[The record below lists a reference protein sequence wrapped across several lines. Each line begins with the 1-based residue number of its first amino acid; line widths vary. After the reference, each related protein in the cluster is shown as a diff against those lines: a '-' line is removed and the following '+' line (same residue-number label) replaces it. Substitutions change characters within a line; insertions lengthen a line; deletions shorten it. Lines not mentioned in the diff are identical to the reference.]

1 MIPGSIPNSGA
12 TGCRW
17 TGLLNAF
24 GCFKAIAGLRCLD
37 VLRLSSL
44 VLPGRCMLIR
54 WPAGRGR
61 RAQSICPPARARL
74 TRHEWLAGT
83 GDGAGRAGARQ
94 LDHQQASAPEEA
106 ERAEEGAAVGDA
118 GAEQV
123 AGCGPVRAARAA
135 RAARGTVGQPD
146 TGVHGREMRAAARR
160 GYWLPPWVQEAADYT
175 AVGP

>member
-54 WPAGRGR
+54 WPAE
-61 RAQSICPPARARL
+61 AAVHKASALPARARL
-74 TRHEWLAGT
+74 TRHEWLVGT

-94 LDHQQASAPEEA
+94 LDQQQAGAPEEA
-106 ERAEEGAAVGDA
+106 ERAGEGAAVGDA

-123 AGCGPVRAARAA
+123 A
-135 RAARGTVGQPD
+135 
-146 TGVHGREMRAAARR
+146 
-160 GYWLPPWVQEAADYT
+160 
-175 AVGP
+175 